1 MKLLKNFLQVKE
13 NNQLILG
20 VVFIVYIL
28 MHVRTPHA
36 IAPAIDSVLGRVVV
50 AAVAV
55 VVFTQSKPVI
65 GVLGLIAAYLLIQRS
80 SVETGSHA
88 IHTALTSERAKV
100 KDFNRYNQFPVT
112 LEEEMVKKMAPLV
125 KHPAA
130 KNANYTPVLDRTHH
144 AAPVDYEGVV

>member
-1 MKLLKNFLQVKE
+1 MKILKNFLQVKE

-20 VVFIVYIL
+20 VVFIIYIL
-28 MHVRTPHA
+28 MNVRTPHA
-36 IAPAIDSVLGRVVV
+36 IAPSIDSTLGNIVV
-50 AAVAV
+50 AALAV

-65 GVLGLIAAYLLIQRS
+65 GVLGLIVAYVLIKRS
-80 SVETGSHA
+80 SLETGSHA

-100 KDFNRYNQFPVT
+100 RDFNRYNQFPVS

-130 KNANYTPVLDRTHH
+130 KNANYTPILERIHH
-144 AAPVDYEGVV
+144 AAPVDYEGVI